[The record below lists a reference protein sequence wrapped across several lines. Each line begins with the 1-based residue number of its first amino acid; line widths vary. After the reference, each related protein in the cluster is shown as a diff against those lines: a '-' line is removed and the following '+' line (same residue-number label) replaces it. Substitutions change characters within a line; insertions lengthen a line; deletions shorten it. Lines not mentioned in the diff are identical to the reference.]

1 MPTPALTDVQIKAAF
16 DSLKIHGNKIDAA
29 AAIGISRGALQHRIR
44 TGEARGY
51 SPEHNMN
58 HMAAAGYLTKGT
70 STLYDPDGNMKM
82 QWVKTSRD
90 AEQQQIALQEAIKA
104 MSEDVPRIKPSK
116 ETPKDTADTLMT
128 IYPVGDHHMGML
140 AWNEETG
147 GKDYNIEISENL
159 LNSAMQHLVDAS
171 PPAKESA
178 ILVLGDF
185 LHYNTLVPTTKSGH
199 ILDADS
205 RYPQVVRAAIRCIRF
220 IVDAALKKHETV
232 RLVLEKG
239 NHDESTTILLI
250 EMFYMHYENEPRVTV
265 DRSPRNCHVFKFG
278 NNLIATH
285 HGDKIKLD
293 KLPLVVATDWPE
305 IWGQTMHRVV
315 HTGHIHHDHIKEHPG
330 LITESHGILAPKD
343 AWAAENGYRAKSSM
357 KAIFYHKEHGEVGR
371 NTVTPDMLK

>member
-1 MPTPALTDVQIKAAF
+1 
-16 DSLKIHGNKIDAA
+16 
-29 AAIGISRGALQHRIR
+29 
-44 TGEARGY
+44 
-51 SPEHNMN
+51 
-58 HMAAAGYLTKGT
+58 
-70 STLYDPDGNMKM
+70 
-82 QWVKTSRD
+82 
-90 AEQQQIALQEAIKA
+90 
-104 MSEDVPRIKPSK
+104 
-116 ETPKDTADTLMT
+116 
-128 IYPVGDHHMGML
+128 
-140 AWNEETG
+140 
-147 GKDYNIEISENL
+147 
-159 LNSAMQHLVDAS
+159 MQHLVDAS